1 MGINKDNVNYYV
13 AIANN
18 LLKEF
23 GMQDYELEFT
33 SRNGYKA
40 IDIQLKHGA
49 KTLASGLSTKESY
62 KIVLAIVD
70 ILTDIKKEVD
80 RTWTT

>member
-1 MGINKDNVNYYV
+1 MRINKDDVNYYV

-18 LLKEF
+18 LLKDF

-40 IDIQLKHGA
+40 IDIKLKHGA
-49 KTLASGLSTKESY
+49 KTLATGLSTKEAY
-62 KIVLAIVD
+62 KIVLSIVD
-70 ILTDIKKEVD
+70 ILNDLKKEVD
-80 RTWTT
+80 AIE